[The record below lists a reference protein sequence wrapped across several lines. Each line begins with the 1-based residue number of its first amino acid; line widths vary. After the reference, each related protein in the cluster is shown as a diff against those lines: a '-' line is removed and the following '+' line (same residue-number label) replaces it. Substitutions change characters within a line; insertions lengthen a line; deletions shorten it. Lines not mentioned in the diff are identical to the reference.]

1 MDDYVKDLD
10 PNVDMLINNIM
21 NEMNQEMEF

>member
-10 PNVDMLINNIM
+10 PNVDILINNIM
-21 NEMNQEMEF
+21 KEMNQEMEF